1 MGVLQAGGG
10 AAWGGG
16 GLDPWKGEGVS
27 GWGGCLG
34 ERGLQDEHGIMGV
47 RLNKDIV
54 QVRVKGG
61 WEGVWGGRESTGR
74 RA

>member
-1 MGVLQAGGG
+1 MLLLLLLPPGRSKYFVRHVIRTNMACDD
-10 AAWGGG
+10 AAFNC
-16 GLDPWKGEGVS
+16 VAQ
-27 GWGGCLG
+27 
-34 ERGLQDEHGIMGV
+34 LQDEHGIMGV

-61 WEGVWGGRESTGR
+61 WEGVWGGRDSTGR